1 MLTDVQKIQRR
12 LGIGGSDAAAIC
24 GLSKYKTPLQ
34 VYYEKV
40 DHGYEVPQNPRMYW
54 GNKHESNVASEY
66 AIQTGKELIFPDY
79 TFIHPSFDFI
89 RGNIDGKIRDENALL
104 ECKTTE
110 SYDLSEWGEPGT
122 DDFPTEY
129 ILQCAHYSMI
139 AGADYV
145 DLAVLIGLSDFRIYR
160 YTRNEKIESN
170 LLEQEKV
177 FWEENVLKQ
186 IPPDPITLEDTRLRW
201 KTHKQNDY
209 AVANEQI
216 WTDIQALKIL
226 KDAIKE
232 HEMQKE
238 AHELNIKNY
247 IKDSEG
253 LKDENGKVMA
263 TWKTQETNRLDTNL
277 LKIEQPTTFKQYTRK
292 SSSRVFLLKK

>member
-40 DHGYEVPQNPRMYW
+40 DHGYEVPQNPKMYW

-66 AIQTGKELIFPDY
+66 ALQTGKELVFPKE
-79 TFIHPSFDFI
+79 TLIHPEFNFI

-110 SYDLSEWGEPGT
+110 AYDLSEWGESGT
-122 DDFPTEY
+122 DEFPTEY
-129 ILQCAHYSMI
+129 ILQCAHYAMI

-160 YTRNEKIESN
+160 YTRNEKIEIN
-170 LLEQEKV
+170 LLEQEKI

-186 IPPDPITLEDTRLRW
+186 IPPDPITLEDVTMRW
-201 KTHKQNDY
+201 KQHKANDY
-209 AVANEQI
+209 AMASDEIEYKIESLKIIKEQI
-216 WTDIQALKIL
+216 KNIEMK
-226 KDAIKE
+226 KE
-232 HEMQKE
+232 
-238 AHELNIKNY
+238 ELEFCIKNF

-253 LKDENGKVMA
+253 LKNQDGKIFA
-263 TWKTQETNRLDTNL
+263 TWKTQETTRLDTNL
-277 LKIEQPTTFKQYTRK
+277 LKISEPEIFKKYTKK